1 MTKIHRIFSTAV
13 LVSLFGCAGSDFVR
27 PAPEAFKL
35 GTTTFNQVVQQMG
48 EPRRIGEVTKNGAAV
63 KSITYSYAATGGEPL
78 DEGVI
83 PARAQVFFFHNDTL
97 VGQEFLSSFKSD
109 NTNFDEK
116 KVPAIVKGTTMRTE
130 VIQLFGRPSTMYV
143 PPLIK
148 EGGVEAMG
156 YAYQTTSGGAFAG
169 FKIFRKNL
177 VILLDGKG
185 QVLDVDYSSSGNK

>member
-1 MTKIHRIFSTAV
+1 MTKIHGIFSAAV

-63 KSITYSYAATGGEPL
+63 KSISYSYAATGGEPL

-116 KVPAIVKGTTMRTE
+116 KVPAIVKGTTTRSE
-130 VIQLFGRPSTMYV
+130 VIQVFGRPSTLYI
-143 PPLIK
+143 PPMIK
-148 EGGVEAMG
+148 EGPVEAVG
-156 YAYQTTSGGAFAG
+156 YAYQATSGGALTG
-169 FKIFRKNL
+169 FKFFRK
-177 VILLDGKG
+177 ILTISLDGKG
-185 QVLDVDYSSSGNK
+185 LVVDVDYSSSGSK